1 MPDRDRNTVTQR
13 VTLGDGQINLNGTV
27 LDVNGI
33 TFTQDGIEAATFNT
47 EPVVRLDNNAEI
59 TATAT
64 IANYDEY
71 EEAMRR
77 LMDNTRAA
85 TTATTYNPYFTR
97 EDLQRL
103 IDQVTETPHTYAV
116 PAQDIQLGVD
126 LARHRDGLDARAYM
140 FDNPWVAYN
149 PHVINYDVM
158 PSVKDAILEEELSAK
173 KNRTLDKFL
182 GEFAPKEAV

>member
-13 VTLGDGQINLNGTV
+13 VTLGDGQINFNGTV

-33 TFTQDGIEAATFNT
+33 TFTQDGVEVARFDG
-47 EPVVRLDNNAEI
+47 EPFVRLDNDAEI

-64 IANYDEY
+64 IDNFGEAEA
-71 EEAMRR
+71 AMRH

-85 TTATTYNPYFTR
+85 TTATTYNPYFTH

-103 IDQVTETPHTYAV
+103 IDQVTATPHTYAV

-140 FDNPWVAYN
+140 FDNPWVTYN
-149 PHVINYDVM
+149 PSIYSIVTED
-158 PSVKDAILEEELSAK
+158 EEPELDE
-173 KNRTLDKFL
+173 KNDKLDGFL
-182 GEFAPKEAV
+182 GEFIKEAV

>member
-33 TFTQDGIEAATFNT
+33 TFTQDGIEAAALNT

-85 TTATTYNPYFTR
+85 TTATTYNPYFTH

-103 IDQVTETPHTYAV
+103 IDQVAETPHTYAV

-126 LARHRDGLDARAYM
+126 LARHRDGLDARVCM
-140 FDNPWVAYN
+140 FDNDWDWVTYN
-149 PHVINYDVM
+149 PYIYSIVTED
-158 PSVKDAILEEELSAK
+158 EEPELDE
-173 KNRTLDKFL
+173 KNEKLDGFL
-182 GEFAPKEAV
+182 GEFVKEAV

>member
-13 VTLGDGQINLNGTV
+13 VTLGDGQINLNGAV

-33 TFTQDGIEAATFNT
+33 TFTQDGIEAAAFNT

-85 TTATTYNPYFTR
+85 TTATTYNPYFTH

-103 IDQVTETPHTYAV
+103 IDQVAETPHTYAV

-140 FDNPWVAYN
+140 FDNDWVTYN
-149 PHVINYDVM
+149 PYIYSIVTED
-158 PSVKDAILEEELSAK
+158 EEPELDE
-173 KNRTLDKFL
+173 KNDKLDGFL
-182 GEFAPKEAV
+182 GEFIKEAV

>member
-85 TTATTYNPYFTR
+85 TTATTYNPYFTH

-103 IDQVTETPHTYAV
+103 IDQVTATPHTYAV

-140 FDNPWVAYN
+140 FDNPWVTYN
-149 PHVINYDVM
+149 PSIYSIVTED
-158 PSVKDAILEEELSAK
+158 EEPELDE
-173 KNRTLDKFL
+173 KNDKLDGFL
-182 GEFAPKEAV
+182 GEFIKEAV

>member
-33 TFTQDGIEAATFNT
+33 TFTQDGIEAAAFNN
-47 EPVVRLDNNAEI
+47 EPIVRLDNDAEI

-77 LMDNTRAA
+77 LMNNTRAA
-85 TTATTYNPYFTR
+85 TTATTYNPYFTA
-97 EDLQRL
+97 EDLRRMVDR
-103 IDQVTETPHTYAV
+103 ITETPLTNVATT
-116 PAQDIQLGVD
+116 QDIRIGVD
-126 LARHRDGLDARAYM
+126 RAQHQDGYVAQTYM

-149 PHVINYDVM
+149 PYLRTDEFVNIHLPD
-158 PSVKDAILEEELSAK
+158 EECEEPELDGDNAQ
-173 KNRTLDKFL
+173 LDGFL
-182 GEFAPKEAV
+182 GEFVKEAV